1 VDLLTHVLLSFA
13 LVRAFFPRS
22 GWPVILATL
31 AGGTLADADAFSF
44 FLGPTAYLVLHHTF
58 THSLPGTI
66 VVVAASVVIAFFARR
81 REPLVFTTLFLA
93 ASFAAV
99 VHLFLDLC
107 QSNEITLLWPFR
119 STRISGDFVSLTDVW
134 IFGLLLAGI
143 LLPELFRLV
152 GSEIGAKDRAPR
164 GRNAAI
170 VVLLV
175 IVAYAGVHAVFHQRA
190 LSMMEA
196 HTYRGESSRHSAAFP
211 DSVSL
216 LRWHGVLETS
226 SSICQ
231 IEVPLGSQQHFDPEA
246 LTCLHKPEPSA
257 ELAAAVATRKARKL
271 LNAIRFPRAAVQKT
285 AGAKNTEEYEIIIR
299 SMSDAA
305 AGLADRSVAAQI
317 VLDSKLKVLDEEF
330 VWAKY
335 VRVR

>member
-1 VDLLTHVLLSFA
+1 VDPLTHLLLSFA

-44 FLGPTAYLVLHHTF
+44 FLGPTAYLTLHHTF

-66 VVVAASVVIAFFARR
+66 VVVLLSVVIAFFARR

-107 QSNEITLLWPFR
+107 QPDGITLLWPFR
-119 STRISGDFVSLTDVW
+119 STRISGDFVSLTNVW
-134 IFGLLLAGI
+134 IFALLLASI

-152 GSEIGAKDRAPR
+152 SSEIGSKDRSPR

-170 VVLLV
+170 IVLAVLL
-175 IVAYAGVHAVFHQRA
+175 AYIGAHAVFHQRA
-190 LSMMEA
+190 FSMMEA
-196 HTYRGESSRHSAAFP
+196 HTYQGESSRHSAAFP
-211 DSVSL
+211 DAVSFL
-216 LRWHGVLETS
+216 QWHGVLETS

-246 LTCLHKPEPSA
+246 LTCVHKPEPSP
-257 ELAAAVATRKARKL
+257 ELAAAVTTHTARKL
-271 LNAIRFPRAAVQKT
+271 LNAIRFPRAVVQKDT
-285 AGAKNTEEYEIIIR
+285 GARNVEQYEVSIL
-299 SMSDAA
+299 SMSDTA
-305 AGLADRSVAAQI
+305 AGLAERSVAAHI
-317 VLDSKLKVLDEEF
+317 VLDSQLKVLDEEF
-330 VWAKY
+330 VWARY
-335 VRVR
+335 LRVR